1 MPAAS
6 RTTRLTHSAGLA
18 LSEIASARL
27 SDCVTALSIIFSLS
41 KYRLHFAY
49 ERHSLQFS
57 YKLSELTWPQD
68 RKPEPNHRGR
78 SCTMPQSIE
87 QLLQESKELIA
98 RSRELRAR
106 SQQAAT
112 QFADLTKR
120 SYGLSDD
127 ARKNMRQFDDSRRE
141 KLFSK

>member
-1 MPAAS
+1 
-6 RTTRLTHSAGLA
+6 
-18 LSEIASARL
+18 
-27 SDCVTALSIIFSLS
+27 
-41 KYRLHFAY
+41 
-49 ERHSLQFS
+49 
-57 YKLSELTWPQD
+57 
-68 RKPEPNHRGR
+68 
-78 SCTMPQSIE
+78 MPQSIE
-87 QLLQESKELIA
+87 QLLQESKELIE

-112 QFADLTKR
+112 QFADLAKR